1 MRIFQLKFI
10 ILLSGLALITCKGA
24 VETPKAGSKN
34 PIISTSSEIEEVDIL
49 RQIKYL
55 ASDELGGRR
64 SGTPNGIKA
73 AEYVASEFNRF
84 GLTPIDKNSDYL
96 QPFVFSAEAK
106 QGGNNSFSAIING
119 KHIEFKHEEDFRP
132 LPLSSNDETKGE
144 VIFAGYGISLKDS
157 SYDDYKNIDAT
168 GKIVIVLKYSPDHGN
183 TTSKYKSYISLA
195 FKMENAREHGAAGI
209 IFITPIKQNS
219 KDELIRFNYLSYSD
233 FGIKVL
239 TMNRTAVNKLITP
252 LNKTITELGNELDES
267 GVPMSQNI
275 PGVTVTIES
284 DIVPIAKNGFNV
296 MAILEGSDPELKD
309 DYIIIG
315 AHYDHLGIG
324 GQGSL
329 AQDEYGSVHNGADDN
344 ASGTAGMLELAE
356 YFSANRKKLH
366 HSILFQA
373 YDAEE
378 SGLLGS
384 NHYVNNPL
392 KPLENAIAMLNLDM
406 IGRDTDTSV
415 VINGI
420 SAFSFWEDI
429 LEKANLSVGLKI
441 DRTQLSGGRSDHF
454 SFKNKGIP
462 STLFYT
468 GSHNDYHRPSDDWE
482 KINLK
487 GEVRIVN
494 LVRNLVWE
502 LDEIDD
508 LEKTSEQIMDES
520 PYIQQNQMS
529 FRVVLGIL
537 PDYGYT
543 GAGLKISSVKENGS
557 ASDAGMKD
565 GDVLIKMSGKEIIN
579 IEDYMSIL
587 QQLEPGEEVALSVK
601 RGTKN
606 IELHATIQS
615 P

>member
-1 MRIFQLKFI
+1 MRKILKKFL

-24 VETPKAGSKN
+24 IESAKEGSN
-34 PIISTSSEIEEVDIL
+34 YPIINTSPEITEEDVL

-64 SGTPNGIKA
+64 SGTPNGVKA
-73 AEYVASEFNRF
+73 AEYVASEFRRI

-106 QGGNNSFSAIING
+106 QGKNNSFSAIIDG
-119 KHIEFKHEEDFRP
+119 KQIEFKHEDDFRP

-144 VIFAGYGISLKDS
+144 LVFAGYGISLKDS
-157 SYDDYKNIDAT
+157 SYDDYAGIDAT
-168 GKIVIVLKYSPDHGN
+168 DKIVIVLRYSHDFGDIA
-183 TTSKYKSYISLA
+183 SKYKGYVSLSY
-195 FKMENAREHGAAGI
+195 KMKNARKHGAAGI
-209 IFITPIKQNS
+209 ILITPLKENEI
-219 KDELIRFNYLSYSD
+219 DELIKFNYLRYSD
-233 FGIKVL
+233 IGFKVI
-239 TMNRTAVNKLITP
+239 TMKRTAVNRLIAP

-284 DIVPIAKNGFNV
+284 DIVPIPKNSFNV
-296 MAILEGSDPELKD
+296 MAFLEGSDPELKD

-329 AQDEYGSVHNGADDN
+329 APDEYGTVHNGADDN

-356 YFSANRKKLH
+356 YFSANRKKLR

-373 YDAEE
+373 YGAEE

-392 KPLENAIAMLNLDM
+392 MPLENAIAMLNLDM
-406 IGRDTDTSV
+406 IGRDTDTLV

-420 SAFSFWEDI
+420 SAFPFWEAI

-441 DRTQLSGGRSDHF
+441 DRTKLSGGRSDHF
-454 SFKNKGIP
+454 SFRNKGVP
-462 STLFYT
+462 STFFFT
-468 GSHNDYHRPSDDWE
+468 GTHSDYHRPSDDWE
-482 KINLK
+482 KINLE
-487 GEVRIVN
+487 GEVRIIN
-494 LVRNLVWE
+494 LVRNLVWGLDE
-502 LDEIDD
+502 LDEF
-508 LEKTSEQIMDES
+508 EETSEQIMDES
-520 PYIQQNQMS
+520 PYIQPNQMS
-529 FRVVLGIL
+529 FRVILGIL
-537 PDYGYT
+537 PDYGYS
-543 GAGLKISSVKENGS
+543 GDGLKISSVKEDGA
-557 ASDAGMKD
+557 ASKAGMKD
-565 GDVLIKMSGKEIIN
+565 GDIIVHMSDKDVSN

-601 RGTKN
+601 RGAQI
-606 IELHATIQS
+606 IELNATVQS